1 MTQVRVPEFEFE
13 VAEISSSHSSAAYTP
28 TIKRFARN
36 LRLESIESPTGSHIS
51 TDIVDIEIAP
61 MVVDEMSDA
70 AEVCLEKTE
79 RQRALA
85 RARNAAR
92 RNTATPEQ
100 IEQRR
105 ALDKE
110 RKAAKRINA
119 TPEEIE
125 QQRALDKERKAAKR
139 INATPEEIEQRR
151 ALDKER
157 KVAKRTNATP
167 EEIEQ
172 QRILNRK
179 RNAARRVS
187 ATPEEIEQR
196 RALDKERKIAKRT
209 NATPE
214 EIEQQRIL
222 NRERNAARRVS
233 AAPEEIEQRRAL
245 TREETNIENTDNS
258 KNKLS
263 RARSNKNLEVEW
275 PKPVEFEHKAR
286 CLKDFVLNMSMNCL
300 GEDVC
305 SICNIRSF
313 KRERRCVPL
322 AKIPS
327 IELLKVHEDLR
338 GIIPGKQITSHSLST
353 SGHETVID
361 FDRLVEEYDKN
372 KGWIFLMFNID

>member
-92 RNTATPEQ
+92 RVS
-100 IEQRR
+100 
-105 ALDKE
+105 
-110 RKAAKRINA
+110 
-119 TPEEIE
+119 
-125 QQRALDKERKAAKR
+125 
-139 INATPEEIEQRR
+139 ATPEEIEQRR

-157 KVAKRTNATP
+157 KAAKRTNATS

-179 RNAARRVS
+179 RNAARRV
-187 ATPEEIEQR
+187 
-196 RALDKERKIAKRT
+196 
-209 NATPE
+209 NAT
-214 EIEQQRIL
+214 
-222 NRERNAARRVS
+222 
-233 AAPEEIEQRRAL
+233 PEEIEQRRAL

-263 RARSNKNLEVEW
+263 RARTNKNLEVEW

>member
-139 INATPEEIEQRR
+139 
-151 ALDKER
+151 
-157 KVAKRTNATP
+157 TNATS

-179 RNAARRVS
+179 RNAARRV
-187 ATPEEIEQR
+187 
-196 RALDKERKIAKRT
+196 
-209 NATPE
+209 NAT
-214 EIEQQRIL
+214 
-222 NRERNAARRVS
+222 
-233 AAPEEIEQRRAL
+233 PEEIEQRRAL

>member
-125 QQRALDKERKAAKR
+125 QQHILNRERNAARRVSATPEEIKQRRAFDKERKA
-139 INATPEEIEQRR
+139 
-151 ALDKER
+151 
-157 KVAKRTNATP
+157 AKRTNATP

-187 ATPEEIEQR
+187 AT
-196 RALDKERKIAKRT
+196 
-209 NATPE
+209 
-214 EIEQQRIL
+214 
-222 NRERNAARRVS
+222 
-233 AAPEEIEQRRAL
+233 PEEIEQRRAL